1 MSDIIR
7 PVITGILISFIF
19 YLMKRNKKKDLDT
32 NAGNTLQLPLY
43 VFIIGLIDFL
53 MFAGFA
59 LFSNLFPN
67 GTESAVTT
75 ILFSTFALLGLFLV
89 YMYFIEKYTYDEY
102 AIIYRKINLK
112 KISMEWNSI
121 VNIKYSPAMQWFVIK
136 CADGKKG
143 YFSVMLKGMKPFA
156 ERILQKVSAEKTDS
170 KTLEMLNS
178 LKNGNVVGSF

>member
-7 PVITGILISFIF
+7 LGITGILISFIF

-43 VFIIGLIDFL
+43 VFIIGLIAFL

-75 ILFSTFALLGLFLV
+75 ILFSAFALLGLFLA
-89 YMYFIEKYTYDEY
+89 YMYFVEKYTYDEY

-112 KISMEWNSI
+112 QITIEWNSI
-121 VNIKYSPAMQWFVIK
+121 VNIKYSSAMQWFVIQ
-136 CADGKKG
+136 CVDGKKG

-156 ERILQKVSAEKTDS
+156 ELILQKVSAEKTDF

-178 LKNGNVVGSF
+178 LKNGNVIGSF

>member
-32 NAGNTLQLPLY
+32 NAGNTLQLPMY
-43 VFIIGLIDFL
+43 IFIIGLIDFL

-121 VNIKYSPAMQWFVIK
+121 VNIKYSSAMQWFVIK
-136 CADGKKG
+136 CADDKKG

-156 ERILQKVSAEKTDS
+156 ERILERVSAEKTDS

>member
-7 PVITGILISFIF
+7 LGITGILISFIF

-67 GTESAVTT
+67 GTESAATT
-75 ILFSTFALLGLFLV
+75 ILFSAFALLGLFLV

-156 ERILQKVSAEKTDS
+156 EIILQKIDAGKTDS
-170 KTLEMLNS
+170 KTRETLIS
-178 LKNGNVVGSF
+178 LKSGSIVGSF